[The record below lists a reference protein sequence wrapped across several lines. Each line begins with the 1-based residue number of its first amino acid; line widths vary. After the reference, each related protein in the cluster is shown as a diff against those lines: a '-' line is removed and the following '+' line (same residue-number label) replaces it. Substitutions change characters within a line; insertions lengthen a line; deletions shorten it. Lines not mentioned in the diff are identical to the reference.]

1 MSCLSGTHAA
11 ACIRMW
17 CRTFTQPRS
26 QDARGARAR
35 TLRARPRAEAQPR
48 AQRGY
53 RVRALSRSAGKAAQL
68 LGAAPGL
75 ELVYG
80 DLKDGG
86 ALTRVTE
93 GVDAVACCTGT
104 TAFPSKRCGRP

>member
-1 MSCLSGTHAA
+1 MRSRTAPQPCSQVAHG
-11 ACIRMW
+11 AC
-17 CRTFTQPRS
+17 
-26 QDARGARAR
+26 
-35 TLRARPRAEAQPR
+35 ARPCAPAPALTVAA

-86 ALTRVTE
+86 ALARVTD

-104 TAFPSKRCGRP
+104 TAFPSKRCGRPRACMP